1 MGSPALGMDTR
12 GPAKESEM
20 VRALKFIAA
29 MFIALS
35 VAAEFGWVKIYHP
48 QLEHFHQL
56 LLKGIKL
63 ILYIF
68 FP

>member
-1 MGSPALGMDTR
+1 
-12 GPAKESEM
+12 M

-29 MFIALS
+29 MVIALS
-35 VAAEFGWVKIYHP
+35 IAAELGWVKIYHTH
-48 QLEHFHQL
+48 LEQFHQL
-56 LLKGIKL
+56 FLKGIKL